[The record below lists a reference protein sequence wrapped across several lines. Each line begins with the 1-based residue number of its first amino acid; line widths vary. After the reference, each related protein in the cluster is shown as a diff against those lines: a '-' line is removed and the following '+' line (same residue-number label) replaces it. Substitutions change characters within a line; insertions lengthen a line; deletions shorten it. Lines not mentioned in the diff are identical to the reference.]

1 MKLREIQTLLNLS
14 LRSAGCCFMQDL
26 TEKDYSAIKQHKSK
40 KKEIISDSD
49 RILAGTRT

>member
-40 KKEIISDSD
+40 KK
-49 RILAGTRT
+49 